1 MTPEQAESVIAALDA
16 LQAQLAAVN
25 ASIVDL
31 QFVTSFVTFFACGMI
46 SAYVVW
52 DRIFKE

>member
-16 LQAQLAAVN
+16 LQTQLVAVN

-31 QFVTSFVTFFACGMI
+31 QAVTSFMAFFVCGMI